1 MPTATVIAVKRPAEP
16 RQLLTSRDRETSYR
30 WNRVHDLGYTP
41 VPETADEWQGRIVF
55 GTASGIARM
64 ASNLSKNMVFGSFG
78 VAGFIALLA
87 LLDMIVQVPF
97 AGSTLMDVL
106 FIISA
111 GIVGYLG
118 WDAYKDM
125 S

>member
-1 MPTATVIAVKRPAEP
+1 
-16 RQLLTSRDRETSYR
+16 
-30 WNRVHDLGYTP
+30 
-41 VPETADEWQGRIVF
+41 
-55 GTASGIARM
+55 M

-78 VAGFIALLA
+78 VAGLVALLA
-87 LLDMIVQVPF
+87 LLDMIMQVPF
-97 AGSTLMDVL
+97 AGSMVMDVL
-106 FIISA
+106 FILSA

>member
-1 MPTATVIAVKRPAEP
+1 
-16 RQLLTSRDRETSYR
+16 
-30 WNRVHDLGYTP
+30 
-41 VPETADEWQGRIVF
+41 
-55 GTASGIARM
+55 M
-64 ASNLSKNMVFGSFG
+64 ASKLSKNMVFGSFG
-78 VAGFIALLA
+78 IAGFVAILA
-87 LLDMIVQVPF
+87 LLDIVLQVPF
-97 AGSTLMDVL
+97 AGSMVMDIL

>member
-1 MPTATVIAVKRPAEP
+1 M
-16 RQLLTSRDRETSYR
+16 
-30 WNRVHDLGYTP
+30 
-41 VPETADEWQGRIVF
+41 
-55 GTASGIARM
+55 AR
-64 ASNLSKNMVFGSFG
+64 NLSKNMVFGSFG
-78 VAGFIALLA
+78 IAGFIALLA

-97 AGSTLMDVL
+97 AGSMVMDIM

-125 S
+125 A